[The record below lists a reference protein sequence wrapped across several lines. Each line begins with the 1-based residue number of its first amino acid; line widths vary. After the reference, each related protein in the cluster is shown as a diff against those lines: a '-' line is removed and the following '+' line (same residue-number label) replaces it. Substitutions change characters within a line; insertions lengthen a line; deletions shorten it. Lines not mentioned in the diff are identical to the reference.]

1 MAIFTMRTFSCLSL
15 GLFALVFS
23 VGNPAARHAAASS
36 TTEPPSEAILVDGP
50 ETADMGRI
58 PTSGV
63 ASHSRTVTNG
73 TKVPLKL
80 KVARV
85 SCPWVEVK
93 IDHELLE
100 PGESTSITLKAPV
113 LATGLP
119 QSHDVDVEVRPARED
134 DSRPPSVVHVAV
146 QYSADIDFVVKP
158 EAMWI
163 IVVEG
168 APVERSLFVR
178 SPSIEAIDIKNIRC
192 SLPQFTVIKQR
203 TFPVPTEHQPPTEEA
218 MSIRFRATFDSPG
231 FYEGRIKFDT
241 SHPDFKPAWIPVQ
254 VRVLP
259 RWTSDPDGFA
269 IILAK
274 DDNAPLDRSV
284 RVATRDGSPLPKLS
298 AMIENVDGEPGALA
312 AFSAVA
318 EPDATVDG
326 AIVRLHTDVPKLV
339 GTEGLA
345 RVVLSSEDGKFTRNI
360 SIAWIR
366 RR

>member
-1 MAIFTMRTFSCLSL
+1 MIGILLRTYCLVLLAVEPGYRFSP
-15 GLFALVFS
+15 
-23 VGNPAARHAAASS
+23 VGAHHPY
-36 TTEPPSEAILVDGP
+36 TEPPSEAIFVDGP
-50 ETADMGRI
+50 ELARLGRLSTRSLAI
-58 PTSGV
+58 H
-63 ASHSRTVTNG
+63 ARTVSNHTLS
-73 TKVPLKL
+73 PLRL
-80 KVARV
+80 RVLRV
-85 SCPWVEVK
+85 SCPCVTVQIEP
-93 IDHELLE
+93 ELIA
-100 PGESTSITLKAPV
+100 PGESASVTLLAPV
-113 LATGLP
+113 LASGLE
-119 QSHDVDVEVRPARED
+119 QSHDVEIEAISGGEVEARA
-134 DSRPPSVVHVAV
+134 SSKFRVAV
-146 QYSADIDFVVKP
+146 VYSADIDFVVKP

-168 APVERSLFVR
+168 SPVERSLFVR
-178 SPSIEAIDIKNIRC
+178 SPSIEAIAIKNIRC
-192 SLPQFTVIKQR
+192 TLPQFSVIKQR

-231 FYEGRIKFDT
+231 FYEGRIEFDT

-298 AMIENVDGEPGALA
+298 AKIENVDGEPGALA

-318 EPDATVDG
+318 EPDATADG